1 VPVLACVSVCVC
13 LCACVSVCAWICSRE
28 CRVCEPRMLHQDCVC
43 ARSSEPKRP
52 ETQHP
57 TPGQG
62 AWLQSEVAKGVAEI
76 ARDSAVFGCLSGR
89 ERDCAFQHVKIRSFS
104 RGTVVMSRGRSS
116 GRVLLVRSGTIEV
129 RVNGSVIS
137 TRTRGDVVGEVC
149 AFAAAA
155 QHAPPQ
161 GFPSNQRPD
170 ASPRS
175 ETITSQVCV
184 SDAVA
189 AEAVSAYE
197 VSISNLTPFFKSN
210 PQLVR
215 ALEGLSV
222 RTINQAAKAGSRSAS
237 ILLDEVS
244 GSVINVGSGV
254 CGITVRPWTR

>member
-1 VPVLACVSVCVC
+1 V
-13 LCACVSVCAWICSRE
+13 LCAT
-28 CRVCEPRMLHQDCVC
+28 PR
-43 ARSSEPKRP
+43 
-52 ETQHP
+52 
-57 TPGQG
+57 
-62 AWLQSEVAKGVAEI
+62 
-76 ARDSAVFGCLSGR
+76 
-89 ERDCAFQHVKIRSFS
+89 
-104 RGTVVMSRGRSS
+104 
-116 GRVLLVRSGTIEV
+116 
-129 RVNGSVIS
+129 
-137 TRTRGDVVGEVC
+137 
-149 AFAAAA
+149 
-155 QHAPPQ
+155 
-161 GFPSNQRPD
+161 
-170 ASPRS
+170 SPRS
-175 ETITSQVCV
+175 EAPERIPPCPHRILIIIIIIIIRSQVCV